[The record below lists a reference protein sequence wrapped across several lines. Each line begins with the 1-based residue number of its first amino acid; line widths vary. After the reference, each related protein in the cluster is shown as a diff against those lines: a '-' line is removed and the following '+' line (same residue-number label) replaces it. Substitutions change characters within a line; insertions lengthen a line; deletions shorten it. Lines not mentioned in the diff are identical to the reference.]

1 MKVLF
6 LQNIEGIAGSEKY
19 FLALIPELIKKG
31 IACEIFCVHP
41 VHKKEEAAKF
51 YKLLEE
57 SNIPYHVLETKKY
70 YSLKIPKA
78 IGSYSKKAKVDIVHC
93 HLIYADFWGSLVKLL
108 FNKKVKIISTKH
120 GYHEDTYV
128 KFCNKP
134 ENLPKNLYYHLFK
147 FTHRHI
153 DKSYACSYGLRDF
166 YLKAS
171 LIEPGSMEVIQHGF
185 DYPEVDL
192 SDRENYRFGELQLI
206 VVGRLVERKGH
217 KLLLQIMPELV
228 KKHPGIKLVI
238 LGNGELEEELKKYTV
253 ELGLLEH
260 VLFLG
265 FKYEVDKYLGASDIA
280 VFPSYSE
287 GLPLVLF
294 EAFNAKVPVVS
305 FDSIGCDELIE
316 NGVNGLKA
324 KSFELDQLMDCVERF
339 IGDKDLRKTCAENA
353 WLKLKNYYTL
363 ERMAT
368 ETVDFYNETLS

>member
-19 FLALIPELIKKG
+19 FLALMPELIKKG

-41 VHKKEEAAKF
+41 VHKREEAAKF

-57 SNIPYHVLETKKY
+57 SKIKYQVLETKKY

-78 IGSYSKKAKVDIVHC
+78 ISSYCKAQKIDILHC
-93 HLIYADFWGSLVKLL
+93 HLIYADFWGSLVKRL
-108 FNKKVKIISTKH
+108 FNKQVKILSTKH

-134 ENLPKNLYYHLFK
+134 EQLPKNLYYHLFK
-147 FTHRHI
+147 FTHRNI
-153 DKSYACSYGLRDF
+153 DKSYACSFGLREF
-166 YLKAS
+166 YLKS
-171 LIEPGSMEVIQHGF
+171 GLIQKGSMDVIQHGF
-185 DYPEVDL
+185 DYPDVDA
-192 SDRENYRFGELQLI
+192 DNRREYRFAEFQLI
-206 VVGRLVERKGH
+206 IVGRLVERKGH
-217 KLLLQIMPELV
+217 KMLLQIMPELV
-228 KKHPGIKLVI
+228 KKYPQIKLVI
-238 LGNGELEEELKKYTV
+238 LGNGELEDELKKYTAD
-253 ELGLLEH
+253 LHLSEH

-265 FKYEVDKYLGASDIA
+265 FKYEVDKYLAASDIA

-324 KSFELDQLMDCVERF
+324 KSFELDELRAHIERF
-339 IGDKDLRKTCAENA
+339 IGDESLRKSCAENA
-353 WLKLKNYYTL
+353 WLKLKSHYTL
-363 ERMAT
+363 ERMAA
-368 ETVDFYNETLS
+368 ETVDFYKKALS